1 MGKNCSFVLVGFVA
15 VVDDDD
21 DDEED
26 VALEYDLDIIQ
37 S

>member
-1 MGKNCSFVLVGFVA
+1 MGKNCFFVLVGFV
-15 VVDDDD
+15 VVVVDDD

>member
-1 MGKNCSFVLVGFVA
+1 MGKNCFFVLVGFVA
-15 VVDDDD
+15 VVDDD